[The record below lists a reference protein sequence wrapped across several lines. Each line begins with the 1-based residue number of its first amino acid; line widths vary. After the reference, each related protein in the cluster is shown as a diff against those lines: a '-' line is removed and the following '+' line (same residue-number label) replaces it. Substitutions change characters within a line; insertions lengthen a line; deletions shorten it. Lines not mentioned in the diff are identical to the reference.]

1 MAHHMSF
8 RARLTLFFVL
18 VVIVPMVSL
27 TFVLFR
33 LIDDNQR
40 GKADARLGGRLEG
53 AGNLYEAARGGADRA
68 AVLIGRDVRLATALR
83 AGDRAAA
90 DARATTLLP
99 ARGALR
105 IIVRRD
111 GRILAQA
118 GDPSAIFPAE
128 RRLVDRGGAE
138 YGTLEVATQ
147 DPRAF
152 AENVARRDGEL
163 EVVLRRGRELLAST
177 LSGPVPAGLPTELG
191 DVTAGGREFRGASF
205 ATPDFGRQTVQV
217 SLLEDTA
224 ATRRDTREAQ
234 LIGGALLAGFF
245 GLAFVFALLV
255 SRSLQR
261 QIGGFLEA
269 ARRLGRGDFT
279 AQVPTYGNDE
289 FAALGQE
296 FNLMSGQLERRLE
309 ELRAEQGRL
318 NTAMRRIGETFAS
331 NLDRN
336 ALLEIVLRTAL
347 DGTAAEGGRAAM
359 RDDSGRSTSIRVR
372 VGDAQALETVLAA
385 AESESLRGGYPG
397 EANVDGCFALAHPL
411 WSGPAG
417 DDDGPPRVT
426 GAVSVGR
433 RGARFTEPERELFHY
448 LAGQASV
455 SLENVGLHE
464 TVERQAVTDDLTGL
478 ANRRAFDE
486 TITTEVERSRR
497 FDQPVALVMVDIDDF
512 KRVNDRF
519 GHLLGDEVLKQVAD
533 VLRASGREID
543 ESARYGGEELAM
555 VLPGTDL
562 QGAYNLAERIRQG
575 IADLRIPLP
584 DGEVLEVTASL
595 GAAVRPGSADD
606 VVGLVRAADQA
617 LYEAKR
623 SGKNRTARAAEVP
636 SA

>member
-1 MAHHMSF
+1 MSF

-33 LIDDNQR
+33 LIADNQQ
-40 GKADARLGGRLEG
+40 GKADARISARQRG
-53 AGNLYEAARGGADRA
+53 AIDLYEAARTTADRA
-68 AVLIGRDVRLATALR
+68 AVRIGSDVALATALR
-83 AGDRAAA
+83 KGDREAA
-90 DARATTLLP
+90 DARARRLLE
-99 ARGALR
+99 RTGALR
-105 IIVRRD
+105 LVIRRG
-111 GRILAQA
+111 GRVLTDVGSPTAT
-118 GDPSAIFPAE
+118 FPAE
-128 RRLVDRGGAE
+128 RRLVDPGGARF
-138 YGTLEVATQ
+138 GTLEVSTQ
-147 DPRAF
+147 DPQDYAANIVDR
-152 AENVARRDGEL
+152 AENLD
-163 EVVLRRGRELLAST
+163 VVVRRGGEVLTST
-177 LSGPVPAGLPTELG
+177 LPGRLPAIGAEVRDVSVG
-191 DVTAGGREFRGASF
+191 DREFRAASF
-205 ATPDFGRQTVQV
+205 DPPDFGPGRVRV
-217 SLLEDTA
+217 SLLEDVA
-224 ATRRDTREAQ
+224 AVQEDTRRAQ
-234 LIGGALLAGFF
+234 FAVAALLAGFF
-245 GLAFVFALLV
+245 GLACIFAVLV

-261 QIGGFLEA
+261 QIAGFLEA

-279 AQVPTYGNDE
+279 AQVPTYGSDE

-309 ELRAEQGRL
+309 ELRAEQARL

-331 NLDRN
+331 NLDRD
-336 ALLEIVLRTAL
+336 ALLTIVLRTAL

-359 RDDSGRSTSIRVR
+359 REAGGGPTRILVR
-372 VGDAQALETVLAA
+372 VGEAGELETALAA

-397 EANVDGCFALAHPL
+397 EANVDGCAALAHPL
-411 WSGPAG
+411 WTSPANDG
-417 DDDGPPRVT
+417 DGPPRVT
-426 GAVSVGR
+426 GAVSVAR
-433 RGARFTEPERELFHY
+433 RGAAFTEPERELFHY

-464 TVERQAVTDDLTGL
+464 AVERQAVTDDLTGL

-497 FDQPVALVMVDIDDF
+497 FEQPVALVMVDIDDF
-512 KRVNDRF
+512 KLVNDRH

-543 ESARYGGEELAM
+543 EPARYGGEELAM

-562 QGAYNLAERIRQG
+562 EGAYNLAERIREG
-575 IADLRIPLP
+575 IADLSIPLP
-584 DGEVLEVTASL
+584 GGEELRVTASL

-606 VVGLVRAADQA
+606 VTGLVRAADQA

-623 SGKNRTARAAEVP
+623 SGKNRTARAAHVA